1 VNASPPQLAPD
12 YRRAALLDIII
23 ANTAEAFANLL
34 DRAGAASDRAL
45 HERDLAG
52 RALFWGG
59 REKIIVT
66 PNQIAA
72 EVIAQ
77 AAELLDGE
85 RLEAWTP
92 AAGSLRLCA
101 DILGDHV
108 LLERLRHE
116 TAAAP
121 CRVYPYAITPE
132 FCELSDSLGWGDYRA
147 ALRAAEE
154 VDSKAGFRRLFENSA
169 LLLPKGR
176 ICEDAAETAAG
187 ALALLSEGYDVV
199 VKIHNGESGWGLK
212 FIDAHDFISADLN
225 DVSTVI
231 ATLFGSDLVWSKGP
245 YIVEE
250 RIRFHRFRD
259 GYSPSGEATVEET
272 GVRFDY
278 VCDQILSADGAF
290 AGICI
295 DGAMQLSPIAEEV
308 RRQTLIV
315 GELLRASAYR
325 GTYDVDFVID
335 TDGRTVAVESN
346 VRLTGG
352 THVIGAARSIF
363 GERWRDKSFFSDD
376 AISYAPPAITPCE
389 ILRRLSP
396 VLLRRGGERGVILS
410 FVSASR
416 PILGAIGV
424 GSSREEAI
432 AQLSWM
438 QELLAA

>member
-1 VNASPPQLAPD
+1 MLE
-12 YRRAALLDIII
+12 III

-66 PNQIAA
+66 PNPIAA
-72 EVIAQ
+72 DLIAQ
-77 AAELLDGE
+77 AAELLNAE
-85 RLEAWTP
+85 RLEVWVP
-92 AAGSLRLCA
+92 VAASLRLCA
-101 DILGDHV
+101 DILDDIV

-116 TAAAP
+116 TAGAP
-121 CRVYPYAITPE
+121 CHVCPYAVTPE
-132 FCELSDSLGWGDYRA
+132 FCELSDTLGWGDYRA
-147 ALRAAEE
+147 ALRAAVE

-176 ICEDAAETAAG
+176 ICHDAAQTASG

-199 VKIHNGESGWGLK
+199 VKVHNGESGWGLK
-212 FIDAHDFISADLN
+212 FIDAQDFQSAELE
-225 DVSTVI
+225 DVGTAI
-231 ATLFGSDLVWSKGP
+231 ATLFDSDSVWSEGP

-250 RIRFHRFRD
+250 RVRLDRSRD
-259 GYSPSGEATVEET
+259 GYSPSGEATVEER

-278 VCDQILSADGAF
+278 ACDQVLSAGGAF
-290 AGICI
+290 AGISI
-295 DGAMQLSPIAEEV
+295 DGAMQLSPVAEEV

-315 GELLRASAYR
+315 GELLRSLSYR
-325 GTYDVDFVID
+325 GTFDVDFVID
-335 TDGRTVAVESN
+335 AGGRTVAVESN

-352 THVIGAARSIF
+352 THVVGAARSIF
-363 GERWRDKSFFSDD
+363 GEHWREKSFVSDD
-376 AISYAPPAITPCE
+376 AISYGPPAITPCE
-389 ILRRLSP
+389 ILQRLSP

-424 GSSREEAI
+424 GSSREEAM

-438 QELLAA
+438 QDLLAA